1 MMIEP
6 LNLVLKF
13 GLNPFSRIIFVVL
26 IKGEELVVGAIGE
39 LSLLAHW
46 TSWAPIIS
54 NDIYVLMAW
63 SL

>member
-1 MMIEP
+1 MIEP

-39 LSLLAHW
+39 LSLLSH
-46 TSWAPIIS
+46 
-54 NDIYVLMAW
+54 
-63 SL
+63 